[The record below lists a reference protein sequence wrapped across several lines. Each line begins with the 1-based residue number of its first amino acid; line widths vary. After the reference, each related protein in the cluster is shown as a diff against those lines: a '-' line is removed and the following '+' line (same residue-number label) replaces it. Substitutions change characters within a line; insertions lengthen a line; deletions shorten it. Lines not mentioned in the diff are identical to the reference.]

1 MDWTWY
7 LFRFDGRINR
17 AKLWL
22 AGVVLLGLVMS
33 VGLVIIAIHSLF
45 GGPPSFHFG
54 ARDLFKLVDPDAARL
69 EKEELRRH
77 REDQPDDGA
86 PDDDDKPALTLGRP
100 EAHYACR
107 VCSVSACCA
116 GRNHPKQKLTRSRA
130 LRSLR

>member
-45 GGPPSFHFG
+45 GGPHPSIS
-54 ARDLFKLVDPDAARL
+54 
-69 EKEELRRH
+69 
-77 REDQPDDGA
+77 A
-86 PDDDDKPALTLGRP
+86 PGTSSSWWIPMRIGP
-100 EAHYACR
+100 
-107 VCSVSACCA
+107 
-116 GRNHPKQKLTRSRA
+116 
-130 LRSLR
+130 